1 MRQGR
6 ATDLL
11 LELFVDDIECVLDRD
26 AFGVAG
32 GHFESEREVEVDLLD
47 WGVDEEHFEDVFVLD
62 GVWGGVEFPRLKV
75 D

>member
-1 MRQGR
+1 MGQGR

-11 LELFVDDIECVLDRD
+11 LELLVDHIECVLDRD
-26 AFGVAG
+26 AFGVPG
-32 GHFESEREVEVDLLD
+32 GHFESEGEVEVDLLD

-62 GVWGGVEFPRLKV
+62 GIWGGVEFPGLKV